1 MKRNFSATAV
11 IGSLFLS
18 LLMLTFCSPNQ
29 KKTEVAKAE
38 VPRSTNYQ
46 DLVSLCA
53 EFREFQKP
61 IFVEGVPDYTK
72 AAMELQRQGLE
83 KLKSRLAAIDGSS
96 WPVSQ
101 QVDYHVVRAE
111 MNGLDFDHRVLRPWS
126 RNPCFYTVIETG
138 PTDVPAKEG
147 PVNYGTLLI
156 WKYKFPLADKDVAE
170 FRMKLQAV
178 PKMLE
183 QAKVN
188 LTEEAKDLWFLAIR
202 KKKDESA
209 ALSNLAKLLA
219 EHHPDL
225 APDAE
230 KAKTAAD
237 DFRAWVEKKQSTM
250 TARSGIGIENY
261 NWYMK
266 NVHLNPYTWEDQLV
280 IIQRELERA
289 LAGLK
294 LEEHRNRKLPKLEA
308 PATEEEY
315 RRRFNEAVDYFIEFL
330 RKEEI
335 FTVPD
340 YMSDSLKRPVVIGER
355 SLKEGSFIPP
365 GSFRDFFNKV
375 DYYDPL
381 PMRCHGT
388 HWFDWARIVYE
399 PHPSPIRRVP
409 LLYSIWDSRAEG
421 LATGMEEMMLHA
433 GLYDKGS
440 PRVRELVYI
449 LLANR
454 CARAMGDLKMHSN
467 EFTLEDAVDYGSK
480 WTPYNWFPKEG
491 NSVWVDA
498 SLYLNQPGYGTSYV
512 VGKVHIEKLIAECA
526 QLMGE
531 KFTLKKWFDDFH
543 ATGQVPM
550 SLIRWEM
557 TGLTDEIKK
566 LW

>member
-1 MKRNFSATAV
+1 MKRNFLV
-11 IGSLFLS
+11 IGLFFLS
-18 LLMLTFCSPNQ
+18 LIILNYCSQ
-29 KKTEVAKAE
+29 GKKEAEEVARGA
-38 VPRSTNYQ
+38 NYQ
-46 DLVSLCA
+46 DLVTLST

-61 IFVEGVPDYTK
+61 KVVEGVPDYTA
-72 AAMELQRQGLE
+72 AAMETQRRGLE
-83 KLKSRLAAIDGSS
+83 KFKGRLKAMDCGS

-138 PTDVPAKEG
+138 PTDVPAREG
-147 PVNYGTLLI
+147 PVNYGTLLL
-156 WKYKFPLADKDVAE
+156 WKYKFPLADKDVTE
-170 FRMKLQAV
+170 FRMKLQAI

-202 KKKDESA
+202 KKKVESA
-209 ALSNLAKLLA
+209 ALADLAKYLA

-237 DFRAWVEKKQSTM
+237 DFRSWVEKKQSTM

-266 NVHLNPYTWEDQLV
+266 NVHLVPYTWGDQLA
-280 IIQRELERA
+280 IIERELARS
-289 LAGLK
+289 LADLK
-294 LEEHRNRKLPKLEA
+294 LEENRNRKFPKLE
-308 PATEEEY
+308 PVTTEQEY
-315 RRRFNEAVDYFIEFL
+315 RRRFNDAVDYFIEFL
-330 RKEEI
+330 RREEI

-340 YMSDSLKRPVVIGER
+340 YLYESLKRPAVIGDR
-355 SLKEGSFIPP
+355 RLKESSFIPP
-365 GSFRDFFNKV
+365 TGFRDFFTQV
-375 DYYDPL
+375 DYRDPL

-388 HWFDWARIVYE
+388 HWFDWARMVYE
-399 PHPSPIRRVP
+399 PHQSRIRRVP

-421 LATGMEEMMLHA
+421 LSTAMEEMMTHA

-440 PRVRELVYI
+440 PRVRELVYV

-454 CARAMGDLKMHSN
+454 AARAMGDLKMHSR
-467 EFTLEDAVDYGSK
+467 EFTLEDAVDFAVE
-480 WTPYNWFPKEG
+480 WTPYGWMRKEG
-491 NSVWVDA
+491 NSVWFDE

-512 VGKVHIEKLIAECA
+512 VGKVQIEKLLADCSH
-526 QLMGE
+526 QLGE
-531 KFTLKKWFDDFH
+531 KFSLKKWWDEFH
-543 ATGQVPM
+543 AAGMIPV

-557 TGLTDEIKK
+557 TGREDEIKK

>member
-1 MKRNFSATAV
+1 MKRNFLA
-11 IGSLFLS
+11 IGILSIFLFGIAS
-18 LLMLTFCSPNQ
+18 CSSEKNNAAGGEPV
-29 KKTEVAKAE
+29 K
-38 VPRSTNYQ
+38 STDYQ

-53 EFREFQKP
+53 DFREFQKP
-61 IFVEGVPDYTK
+61 KFIDGVPDYTK
-72 AAMELQRQGLE
+72 AAMEVQWKGLQTF
-83 KLKSRLAAIDGSS
+83 KSRLADIDCSS

-111 MNGLDFDHRVLRPWS
+111 MNGLEFDHRVLRPWS

-138 PTDVPAKEG
+138 PTDVPAREG
-147 PVNYGTLLI
+147 PLNYGTLLL
-156 WKYKFPLADKDVAE
+156 WKFKFPLADKDIAE
-170 FRMKLQAV
+170 FRTRLQAI

-183 QAKVN
+183 QAKGN
-188 LTEEAKDLWFLAIR
+188 LTEEAKDLWFCALR
-202 KKKDESA
+202 RKKDESA
-209 ALSNLAKLLA
+209 ALADLAKLLA
-219 EHHPDL
+219 EQHPDL
-225 APDAE
+225 VPDAE
-230 KAKTAAD
+230 KAKAATD
-237 DFRAWVEKKQSTM
+237 DFRSWVEKKQSTM

-261 NWYMK
+261 NWYMR
-266 NVHLNPYTWEDQLV
+266 NVHLVPYTWEEQVV
-280 IIQRELERA
+280 IVERELQRA
-289 LAGLK
+289 WASLK
-294 LEEHRNRKLPKLEA
+294 LEEHRNRNLPKLEA
-308 PATEEEY
+308 PATEQEY
-315 RRRFNEAVDYFIEFL
+315 RRRFDEAVDYFMGFL

-340 YMSDSLKRPVVIGER
+340 YMRDALKRPVVIGER
-355 SLKEGSFIPP
+355 SLKASPFIPP
-365 GSFRDFFNKV
+365 GSFHDFFAKV

-388 HWFDWARIVYE
+388 HWLDWARIVYE

-433 GLYDKGS
+433 GLYDKRS

-454 CARAMGDLKMHSN
+454 CARALEDLKMHSN
-467 EFTLEDAVDYGSK
+467 EFTLEDAVNFGSS

-512 VGKVHIEKLIAECA
+512 VGKVHIEKLLADCA
-526 QLMGE
+526 QKSGE
-531 KFTLKKWFDDFH
+531 QFTLKTWWDTFH
-543 ATGQVPM
+543 ASGQIPV

-557 TGLTDEIKK
+557 TGQEDEIKK